1 MSDNIGYTDL
11 QIDVIKE
18 FANVGG
24 GNAASSISELISK
37 PVNMSVPRIEL
48 LNYDEVYEEIMTEDK
63 TVNAVITGMTGDAK
77 GIFLFI
83 IDDETLDGLVNMML
97 PSGMDINEEL
107 SESAIKELGNILV
120 NSYLNAIVRMVEVH
134 LSSTVPIL
142 VKDMFGA
149 ILSSVYMES
158 GQYDDKIML
167 IRNEFLYEGDRMEGE
182 LYFVPEPGVLKG
194 LFKILGVGEDQ

>member
-1 MSDNIGYTDL
+1 MKYTEL
-11 QIDVIKE
+11 QLDVIKE

-37 PVNMSVPRIEL
+37 PVNMTVPRIEL

-63 TVNAVITGMTGDAK
+63 NVNAVITGMTGDAE

-83 IDDETLDGLVNMML
+83 IDDETFDGLVKMML

-120 NSYLNAIVRMVEVH
+120 NSYLNAIVRMVEVQ
-134 LSSTVPIL
+134 LASTVPLL

-158 GQYDDKIML
+158 GQYDDEIML